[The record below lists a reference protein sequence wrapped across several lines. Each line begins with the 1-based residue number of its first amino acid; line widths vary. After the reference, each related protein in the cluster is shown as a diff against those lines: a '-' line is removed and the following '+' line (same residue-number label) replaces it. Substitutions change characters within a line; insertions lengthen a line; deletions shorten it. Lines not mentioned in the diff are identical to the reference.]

1 MQAISDHFYWIIVLL
16 GAIHAVGF
24 VALLQ
29 ARNRRVRQL
38 ESHLTNLVGG
48 LSRRSDHDPSH
59 TVDERIDTF
68 IADIREVIQHPQ
80 TPTEARRLYERIVS
94 KDELRRYLQGTKFE
108 TWYNVAR
115 TGIEIYPLLGIIGT
129 VLAIGLGLNTR
140 PETSAAPHTT
150 PTAVTTPAATPADTA
165 PAPAANPTGAIVRNF
180 ASSIWATLVGLLF
193 AIIFMMVNSY
203 LEPSFARLIEHR
215 ASVRNVI
222 SHAKSQLGLAVNGGA
237 AAANDDVP
245 RPITVDEATLTPGGR
260 D

>member
-16 GAIHAVGF
+16 GAFHAVGF

-29 ARNRRVRQL
+29 ARNRRVSQL

-80 TPTEARRLYERIVS
+80 TPNEARRLYERIVS

-140 PETSAAPHTT
+140 PNSNAVPQNT
-150 PTAVTTPAATPADTA
+150 PAAVTAPATPADIP
-165 PAPAANPTGAIVRNF
+165 PAPGPNPTGAIVRNF

-215 ASVRNVI
+215 TSVRNVI
-222 SHAKSQLGLAVNGGA
+222 SHAKSQLGLAVTGTSA
-237 AAANDDVP
+237 TDDVP
-245 RPITVDEATLTPGGR
+245 HPITVDEATLTPGAR